1 MDNKD
6 EIKRL
11 VTFSIQGPWKKV
23 DAETVLME
31 AWKPH
36 NSDDVRIWIE
46 EEQTIAGEGPDM
58 KIQVNKGTLPAPV
71 RQEIANAEAQDFT
84 LVDMDV
90 ETFPFSQKYLLT
102 FVSCGRGATMETR
115 IVKMEYYPDDAK
127 VVGYESI
134 QLYVS
139 EIVDIAAI
147 ARNEAILADREGA

>member
-71 RQEIANAEAQDFT
+71 RQEIANAEAQNFT

-102 FVSCGRGATMETR
+102 FVSCGRGDLMEAYIATL
-115 IVKMEYYPDDAK
+115 EYYPENEN
-127 VVGYESI
+127 VVGYEHLR
-134 QLYVS
+134 LYVN
-139 EIVDIAAI
+139 ELMNVAVLAK
-147 ARNEAILADREGA
+147 NEAILADRKGA